1 MQQTSFVRITGK
13 NERGGAYKNILIE
26 EENDDWKIVKAA
38 DKLSAYIKCLEEK
51 NMGNSDFQ
59 KAEETIKK
67 YLEDM
72 NMEEVNK
79 FMKEFLPSYNRTLD
93 EIN

>member
-1 MQQTSFVRITGK
+1 
-13 NERGGAYKNILIE
+13 
-26 EENDDWKIVKAA
+26 
-38 DKLSAYIKCLEEK
+38 
-51 NMGNSDFQ
+51 MGNSDFQ
-59 KAEETIKK
+59 KEEETIKK